1 MRSEPVGAK
10 IWEESRN
17 VNFISEGGKMERI
30 NRVAG
35 LILAVGFLALAP
47 ALFAQ
52 QPAILGPDDLGKL
65 VPANFYFEG
74 QLAPTQMRNAAGVR
88 FAAQRHFIAALVD
101 TSGYASS
108 IRSKFEGFLICD
120 RPVMIGGTE
129 VKAGAYG
136 FGFAQDMKMNIL
148 DMGGM
153 TLHSITAARDDQLQ
167 SPRPLAIIQ
176 SGKDL
181 RLYRGKSY
189 VVIATK

>member
-1 MRSEPVGAK
+1 MKRT
-10 IWEESRN
+10 
-17 VNFISEGGKMERI
+17 

-35 LILAVGFLALAP
+35 LVLAAVFVASALV
-47 ALFAQ
+47 LFAQ

-65 VPANFYFEG
+65 VPTNFYFGG
-74 QLAPTQMRNAAGVR
+74 QLAPTQMRNAVGVR
-88 FAAQRHFIAALVD
+88 FDPQRHFIAALVD

-120 RPVMIGGTE
+120 QPVMISGTE

-136 FGFAQDMKMNIL
+136 FGFAQDLKLNIL
-148 DMGGM
+148 DVGGM
-153 TLHSITAARDDQLQ
+153 TLHSIAAARDDQLK

-181 RLYRGKSY
+181 RLYRERSY
-189 VVIATK
+189 VVIAAK